1 FFSLYRLYILM
12 IIYIVFLVFILNL
25 IKLWGIDQLK
35 DTIYW
40 VFGGAFVMF
49 FNINKASESD
59 NYFYNLFKDSFNILL
74 IIEFFSNLY
83 SFPLIIE
90 FISLPLILTFSLIT
104 SFKKI
109 DKSVVK
115 LSTFLLRT
123 YIVSVIIYSTIL
135 VINDYKVVFTT
146 VNLKTLIAPSIMTIL
161 FIPFL
166 YFIALYMA
174 YEIFF
179 KMKKYILN
187 DNPQLFKFLFWHVI
201 KRCSFN
207 LQKIRLVNKKL
218 HVYSSIEKSQII
230 DELNQIMEKI

>member
-1 FFSLYRLYILM
+1 M
-12 IIYIVFLVFILNL
+12 IIYIVFLVFILSL
-25 IKLWGIDQLK
+25 FKLWDINLLK

-49 FNINKASESD
+49 FNINKALEND
-59 NYFYNLFKDSFNILL
+59 NYFYKVFKDSFNVLL

-90 FISLPLILTFSLIT
+90 FISLPLIVAFSLIT
-104 SFKKI
+104 SFKKV
-109 DKSVVK
+109 DKSVIK
-115 LSTFLLRT
+115 LSAILLRT

-135 VINDYKVVFTT
+135 VIKDYKVVFTMA
-146 VNLKTLIAPSIMTIL
+146 NLKTLVAPSIMTIL
-161 FIPFL
+161 FLPFL

-187 DNPQLFKFLFWHVI
+187 DNPRLFKFLFWQVI
-201 KRCSFN
+201 RRCFLNLKR
-207 LQKIRLVNKKL
+207 IRLVNKKL

-230 DELNQIMEKI
+230 DELNQIMKKI